1 VARVYATPDDV
12 VDWLGDYP
20 PSNVDTLITRA
31 SLVVDELLVGV
42 RYCTDTT
49 TGLPTDTTVIG
60 ALRDAVCAQV
70 AWWISATYTQGQLG
84 AKDGWD
90 RMDRA
95 VRPDPIP
102 PTRTHPGRAEIA
114 PDTIRALNVAG
125 LSPAHVMDPGY
136 WYPWVPNS

>member
-1 VARVYATPDDV
+1 MARVYATADDV
-12 VDWLGDYP
+12 IDWLGDYP

-42 RYCTDTT
+42 RYCTDTNQ
-49 TGLPTDTTVIG
+49 LPTDTRVID
-60 ALRDAVCAQV
+60 ALRDATCAQV

-84 AKDGWD
+84 AEDGWD

-102 PTRTHPGRAEIA
+102 PTRTKPGREEIA

-125 LSPAHVMDPGY
+125 LSPAHVMDPCI
-136 WYPWVPNS
+136 YPWVNW